1 MSFCICSE
9 EFHGIPTF
17 FKVDTYLTISW
28 RPPDQSCVTTGDHV
42 TPQVCQTF
50 FRGREPPVSQNYTK
64 SPAVKRLFCK
74 FRPPL
79 SLHPLKLSWKSCRH
93 VVVTRLPKLTSLCS
107 RTSLEY
113 VTRDTFLIKEYTSRE
128 NLAWYVSLTMLR
140 IYSFHHKS
148 KLTRNDNISIDYESR
163 LLKEPFSHDCSS
175 ISSRTELN
183 FTRCRTARNQWNVR
197 RDPATA
203 LTPLPIYLFTET

>member
-1 MSFCICSE
+1 MGSQ
-9 EFHGIPTF
+9 HF

-50 FRGREPPVSQNYTK
+50 FRKREPPVSQNYTK

-113 VTRDTFLIKEYTSRE
+113 VTRDTFLIKEYTSRG
-128 NLAWYVSLTMLR
+128 NLARYVSLTMLR
-140 IYSFHHKS
+140 IHSFDHKS
-148 KLTRNDNISIDYESR
+148 KLTRNHSISILLSIMKIDYR
-163 LLKEPFSHDCSS
+163 KNFFFHDCSS
-175 ISSRTELN
+175 ISSRTEFS
-183 FTRCRTARNQWNVR
+183 FTRCRSARNQWNVR
-197 RDPATA
+197 RDSATA
-203 LTPLPIYLFTET
+203 FTPLPIYLFTET